1 MGVFSQNLHVWHCE
15 IFSCIV
21 VLQWTN
27 FSGAVHSCFWWNIIP
42 VNYQNAYFP
51 KAFEGGD
58 MLRGDLT
65 FTHSYINML
74 GTSIEGSCGV
84 MWLIKCI
91 FPTAKH
97 VTTPN

>member
-1 MGVFSQNLHVWHCE
+1 
-15 IFSCIV
+15 
-21 VLQWTN
+21 
-27 FSGAVHSCFWWNIIP
+27 
-42 VNYQNAYFP
+42 
-51 KAFEGGD
+51 